1 MTECK
6 EMLLEK
12 ILLYLSKFDIDLQ
25 EVDLKISNILY
36 EYNITKKE
44 ESLIPYSDSKNE
56 VYLKRFILSKAI
68 SGCTERT
75 LKHYDDEI
83 RRALGWIGK
92 DIDDICSN
100 DIKNLFAMKLTS
112 GSSKSY
118 VDTIRRYLNS
128 FFNFLDKEEL
138 IVKNPMKK
146 VDKIK
151 FHKEKELAFSDIEIE
166 KMRAACK
173 NSMEVAVLET
183 LLSTG
188 CRAAELVSIKISDIK
203 GDTIEILGKGE
214 KYRNV
219 YLNARCQVSIQKY
232 LNDRKDKNQ
241 YLFPG
246 GLFAQSNELIR
257 SKQGEWY
264 KYPECI
270 SNSEHY
276 GRESVNSICR
286 RIAKRA
292 DVENTHAH
300 RFRRTCATMALR
312 RGMPIE
318 LVSKMLGH
326 ESLQT
331 TQIYLDIKEDDLKI
345 AHEKYVY

>member
-1 MTECK
+1 MIDCK
-6 EMLLEK
+6 QKLLEK
-12 ILLYLSKFDIDLQ
+12 ILLCLSKYDLDLQ
-25 EVDLKISNILY
+25 EIDLRLSNILY

-44 ESLIPYSDSKNE
+44 ESLVPYSESKNE

-75 LKHYDDEI
+75 LKHYEEEI
-83 RRALGWIGK
+83 RRSLVWLGK
-92 DIDDICSN
+92 DINDICSN
-100 DIKNLFAMKLTS
+100 DIKNLFAVKLTN
-112 GSSKSY
+112 GNSKSY

-128 FFNFLDKEEL
+128 FFNYLTKEEL
-138 IVKNPMKK
+138 ILQNPMNK

-151 FHKEKELAFSDIEIE
+151 FHKEKEEAFTDLEIE
-166 KMRAACK
+166 QMRAVCQ
-173 NSMEVAVLET
+173 NSMETAIIEM

-188 CRAAELVSIKISDIK
+188 CRAAELVSIKIADIK

-219 YLNARCQVSIQKY
+219 YLNARCQVALKMY
-232 LNDRKDKNQ
+232 LKDRKDKNV

-246 GLFAQSNELIR
+246 GMFVTNNKKMR
-257 SKQGEWY
+257 SVKGEWY
-264 KYPECI
+264 KHSDCV
-270 SNSEHY
+270 SDSEHY
-276 GRESVNSICR
+276 GRESVNTICR
-286 RIAKRA
+286 KIANRA
-292 DVENTHAH
+292 KVDNAHAH

-331 TQIYLDIKEDDLKI
+331 TQIYLDLKENDLKI